1 MVNTSKLKGL
11 MAEKGVKV
19 TALAS
24 KMGISRQAL
33 TLKLNGKIRFS
44 LKDVTAIAESL
55 NLNRSQVD
63 LIFFDITTTDSR
75 QEEAI

>member
-11 MAEKGVKV
+11 MAEKGIKITV
-19 TALAS
+19 LAS

-33 TLKLNGKIRFS
+33 SLKLNGKIRFS
-44 LKDVTAIAESL
+44 LKDVSAITGLL

-63 LIFFDITTTDSR
+63 LIFFDSMTTDSR
-75 QEEAI
+75 QEEVV